1 MCTDIATS
9 EVTTLQH
16 ELRDDA
22 VELAALVA
30 EALLAGAEST
40 EILSGL
46 GDYIVVEGEV
56 DAALLSC
63 CKRLVS
69 TYSQLIET
77 RTEQPAAAGD
87 EMVTVG

>member
-30 EALLAGAEST
+30 EALLASA
-40 EILSGL
+40 
-46 GDYIVVEGEV
+46 
-56 DAALLSC
+56 
-63 CKRLVS
+63 
-69 TYSQLIET
+69 
-77 RTEQPAAAGD
+77 
-87 EMVTVG
+87 